1 MEPREAKRLVK
12 EAGLRSASV
21 YYKENLDLRQL
32 VRRVRGMAEAD
43 GLVEVREAAERFLGV
58 QEEVLVSETAP
69 KIGAEGLCGMT
80 VWCPVYG
87 DLEDVGRYYGGLEFC
102 RRTGWGELVRGVV

>member
-1 MEPREAKRLVK
+1 M
-12 EAGLRSASV
+12 
-21 YYKENLDLRQL
+21 Q
-32 VRRVRGMAEAD
+32 EAD
-43 GLVEVREAAERFLGV
+43 AEVVGGEAEVFWEEALVAVAGKVREAAERFLGV

-87 DLEDVGRYYGGLEFC
+87 DLEDIGRYYGGLEFC
-102 RRTGWGELVRGVV
+102 RRTGWGELVQEIV